1 MALEMDP
8 RLRETLGEQDHRKV
22 VAPYIKLIS
31 VTEGAKG
38 DRVWLWDV
46 RMTQPNKVHIPMPAV
61 HSLEHCIAIFIKR
74 HVEGVINFGCMG
86 CQTGFY
92 LPVMNGIGGDYDK
105 MCEALEKTLN
115 DILVAK
121 EVPVA
126 NEEQCG
132 WWKNHSL
139 EGAQEIARNV
149 LAAGRSKWQR
159 VFS

>member
-1 MALEMDP
+1 MTVEMDP
-8 RLRETLGEQDHRKV
+8 RLKETLGEQDHRKV

-38 DRVWLWDV
+38 DRVWLWDL
-46 RMTQPNKVHIPMPAV
+46 RFTQPNTVHIPMAAV
-61 HSLEHCIAIFIKR
+61 HSLEHCIAVFIRR
-74 HVEGVINFGCMG
+74 HLDGVINFGCMG

-92 LPVMNGIGGDYDK
+92 LPVMNMGDYDK
-105 MCEALEKTLN
+105 MCDAVEKTLK

-121 EVPVA
+121 EVPLA

-132 WWKNHSL
+132 WAKNHTL

-149 LAAGRSKWQR
+149 LARRDKWTK